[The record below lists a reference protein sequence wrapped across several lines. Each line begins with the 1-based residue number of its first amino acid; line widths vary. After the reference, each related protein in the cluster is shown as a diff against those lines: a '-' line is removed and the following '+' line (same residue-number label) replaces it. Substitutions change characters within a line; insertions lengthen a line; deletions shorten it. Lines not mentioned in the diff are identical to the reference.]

1 MPIGGALVK
10 GMIGGALKERAKN
23 IGKTKAG
30 KLLSREGRVMTGQP
44 QPKAQPAQTVQPQQT
59 LAPTAPTVASS
70 GGGGGGGSKFATEKE
85 AALSIK
91 TTTIQVATLL
101 KGSYVLEKEQ
111 LKNRRKRKE
120 KTDRKSREGLLEKAK
135 GMVSGF
141 KMPKMP
147 GKGLLDSVF
156 GFVGQLIFGMVMMKL
171 VDFLPTLTKI
181 LPTLGRIADWI
192 IGAGIWVVDTLA
204 TFINW
209 GYKLVDGMESMVKNI
224 FGEEGAEKFK
234 TFMTNIKDLI
244 AAFLVWKIIGQKIF
258 TAVIKNIKFAFGI
271 AKGIIANAF
280 KIVNFLTGGAAGKAV
295 TAVTQGIGK
304 IAGNIAGRFMGTGAG
319 QAAGSV
325 FKHGAKRG
333 AKRLLIK
340 MLGKTFVKT
349 AQGIFGRVP
358 IVGPLIVGLVS
369 LVSGEPIGKALFKT
383 FGAALG
389 GFLGTMAGPAISV
402 AVAGLTAGIGGL
414 LAPIIMPASVM
425 IGEILGTFVGDML
438 YGLIF
443 EGGLSAVGKKLKEAF
458 VAIGKKIAA
467 GVNFVKDFV
476 VGGFSRF
483 WEGIPKLKV
492 PDFPE
497 DPPGWIPK
505 FGFGS
510 QEKIWNAFKGGLKFL
525 MGPLS
530 LLMGRELPNLLWLVN
545 PINTTKL
552 LVKSFFPPK
561 GKGDK
566 APAPSLGSSKG
577 IPGASSKQE
586 EKERKRKE
594 AEEKRK
600 QMIEGVKKK
609 FNQAKE
615 FAGNVLQKVNP
626 LNWFKED
633 PEKKAER
640 EKKRKEMIE
649 GMKKKFNQAK
659 EVVGDALQKVNP
671 LNWFKK
677 DDDALKKKNEEGRK
691 KSRKITG
698 ITEKGYLVG
707 TGDDQREIIPGTVE
721 AKETHARRYARHVGG
736 TETRDASGRL
746 KSQKIFEYDGKKY
759 HPDDPLYKVAVAAA
773 IAGARGDEKIAS
785 ALHFKLVTANKQG
798 GAKAVIESIST
809 SASYEEG
816 SPEVITL
823 PAPSPV
829 SSEMPTGGR
838 SGSKVM
844 MDVGGSSD
852 PYEAL
857 YKGG

>member
-1 MPIGGALVK
+1 MPALITGALVK
-10 GMIGGALKERAKN
+10 GMIGGAVKETATK
-23 IGKTKAG
+23 IGKSAAG
-30 KLLSREGRVMTGQP
+30 KLLGREKRIMMGQP
-44 QPKAQPAQTVQPQQT
+44 HPKSEVGTPKSGIQPQQT
-59 LAPTAPTVASS
+59 LAPTVGAPPPIPE
-70 GGGGGGGSKFATEKE
+70 GSDEEGQKSFATEKE
-85 AALSIK
+85 AALQIK
-91 TTTIQVATLL
+91 TTTIDVATLL
-101 KGSYVLEKEQ
+101 KGSYVLKQEQ
-111 LKNRRKRKE
+111 LKNKHQEEEEEKRGKAEKE
-120 KTDRKSREGLLEKAK
+120 LEKGKPK
-135 GMVSGF
+135 GGGKF
-141 KMPKMP
+141 KVKLP
-147 GKGLLDSVF
+147 GKGIVDKIFGFIGTIVF
-156 GFVGQLIFGMVMMKL
+156 GWLALKL
-171 VDFLPTLTKI
+171 VDWLPTLAKI
-181 LPTLGRIADWI
+181 LPMLGA
-192 IGAGIWVVDTLA
+192 VVDWFVDVGGSILNAFATL
-204 TFINW
+204 IDW

-369 LVSGEPIGKALFKT
+369 LVAGEPIGKALFKT

-389 GFLGTMAGPAISV
+389 GFLGTIAGTA
-402 AVAGLTAGIGGL
+402 LTAAAAGVTGGL
-414 LAPIIMPASVM
+414 GALLGNILLPGSVM
-425 IGEILGTFVGDML
+425 IGEIIGTFLGDAL

-443 EGGLSAVGKKLKEAF
+443 EGGLGAVGKKFKEAF
-458 VAIGKKIAA
+458 VAIGQKIAA

-483 WEGIPKLKV
+483 WEGIPKFKV
-492 PDFPE
+492 PDFPA
-497 DPPGWIPK
+497 DPPGWIPGWVPRK
-505 FGFGS
+505 
-510 QEKIWNAFKGGLKFL
+510 ELLWNAFKVGIKLL
-525 MGPLS
+525 IGPLS
-530 LLMGRELPNLLWLVN
+530 LLMGKELPNLLWLVN

-561 GKGDK
+561 GEGDK

-594 AEEKRK
+594 REQKRK
-600 QMIEGVKKK
+600 ELIEAAKKK
-609 FNQAKE
+609 FNQVKE

-649 GMKKKFNQAK
+649 GMKKKFNKAK
-659 EVVGDALQKVNP
+659 EVVGDALQKANP

-677 DDDALKKKNEEGRK
+677 DDDALKKKNAAEKKNPNQARIDEIKAGPWSMEAVDELIELGEHPRRINLWADVRQIESEVNASKNMQKNPSGSISGMYQNTEGEWVQA
-691 KSRKITG
+691 G
-698 ITEKGYLVG
+698 MGG
-707 TGDDQREIIPGTVE
+707 
-721 AKETHARRYARHVGG
+721 KEY
-736 TETRDASGRL
+736 ENKL
-746 KSQKIFEYDGKKY
+746 K
-759 HPDDPLYKVAVAAA
+759 
-773 IAGARGDEKIAS
+773 
-785 ALHFKLVTANKQG
+785 TANQQG